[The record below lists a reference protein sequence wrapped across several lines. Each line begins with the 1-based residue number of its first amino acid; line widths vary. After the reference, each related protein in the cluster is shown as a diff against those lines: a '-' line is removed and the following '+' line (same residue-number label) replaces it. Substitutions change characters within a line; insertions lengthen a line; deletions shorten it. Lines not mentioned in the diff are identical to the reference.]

1 MYKYFKVLLVLVFIC
16 STSHSQNKTLIDSL
30 RTELKNRTTEDSIKV
45 SILTLLH
52 EKLMFSKPEE
62 AKFYALEELRI
73 SRKID
78 YPRGLGIGNMHL
90 GNYFSNRSENDS
102 ALFYYNKGKEYFKKT
117 KNTRGIIFV
126 NHSLASIMRI
136 NGELDEAI
144 LLTNETLQ
152 SIRDNEQ
159 EGDLKTKFIGAQ
171 YATLANI
178 YIEKGNYK
186 IALTQALQALK
197 SFEEIDHQS
206 RKADAL
212 KQIGDIESALGN
224 YKNSIDYFTQAINIY
239 EKLDD
244 KMYLAYAHNS
254 LGISHQNLDN
264 LEEAKANF
272 EATIVYSQEVGN
284 KATYVNAL
292 HNLGA
297 LDIINKNFTQAK
309 VNLVK
314 GLEMAEA
321 ENLQLSKVNFY
332 HELSKLYLNTN
343 AYSKANDY
351 NLKAIAIA
359 KDMGAL
365 PHLKSLY
372 KFRSKLMLQSNKG
385 TEAVHYL
392 TESQKIGDSL
402 LDATKSRQIEELKT
416 IYETQKKE
424 SEIAFQ
430 KKEIQTLN
438 QEVEISNLR
447 KGLYGFGMV
456 ALFIM
461 SGLLYFGFKQRIK
474 RNKIAREKQEE
485 IYKQEIEFKKKELA
499 SQTLHLVQKNTF
511 IQELKENLEKI
522 KHSPELFKV
531 EFRRLVMLL
540 KKESAEDKDWEIFK
554 SYFAEVHNNFDE
566 KIKSI
571 AESITEKEIRLAAF
585 IRMNLSTK
593 EIASM
598 LNVQPDSV
606 KKSKYRLKSKLDL
619 GKDDDLTQFLNTL

>member
-1 MYKYFKVLLVLVFIC
+1 M
-16 STSHSQNKTLIDSL
+16 
-30 RTELKNRTTEDSIKV
+30 
-45 SILTLLH
+45 
-52 EKLMFSKPEE
+52 
-62 AKFYALEELRI
+62 
-73 SRKID
+73 
-78 YPRGLGIGNMHL
+78 
-90 GNYFSNRSENDS
+90 
-102 ALFYYNKGKEYFKKT
+102 
-117 KNTRGIIFV
+117 
-126 NHSLASIMRI
+126 
-136 NGELDEAI
+136 
-144 LLTNETLQ
+144 
-152 SIRDNEQ
+152 
-159 EGDLKTKFIGAQ
+159 
-171 YATLANI
+171 
-178 YIEKGNYK
+178 
-186 IALTQALQALK
+186 
-197 SFEEIDHQS
+197 
-206 RKADAL
+206 
-212 KQIGDIESALGN
+212 
-224 YKNSIDYFTQAINIY
+224 
-239 EKLDD
+239 
-244 KMYLAYAHNS
+244 
-254 LGISHQNLDN
+254 
-264 LEEAKANF
+264 
-272 EATIVYSQEVGN
+272 
-284 KATYVNAL
+284 
-292 HNLGA
+292 
-297 LDIINKNFTQAK
+297 
-309 VNLVK
+309 VK

-332 HELSKLYLNTN
+332 HELSKSYSSTNT
-343 AYSKANDY
+343 YSKANDY

-372 KFRSKLMLQSNKG
+372 KFRSKLMLQSNNG

-438 QEVEISNLR
+438 QEVEISNLC

-531 EFRRLVMLL
+531 KFRRLVMLL
-540 KKESAEDKDWEIFK
+540 KKECAEDKDWEIFK

-571 AESITEKEIRLAAF
+571 SDSITEKEIRLAAF

-606 KKSKYRLKSKLDL
+606 KKSKYRLKTKLDL

>member
-1 MYKYFKVLLVLVFIC
+1 MTKYFKALLVLVFFGSIC
-16 STSHSQNKTLIDSL
+16 QAQNKALIDSL
-30 RTELKNRTTEDSIKV
+30 RTELKNRTTEDSVKV

-62 AKFYALEELRI
+62 AKAYALEELRI
-73 SRKID
+73 SRKIN
-78 YPRGLGIGNMHL
+78 YLRGLGIGNMHL

-102 ALFYYNKGKEYFKKT
+102 ALFYYNKGKEYFKET

-126 NHSLASIMRI
+126 NHSLASILRI
-136 NGELDEAI
+136 NGKLDEAI
-144 LLTNETLQ
+144 VLTNETLQ
-152 SIRDNEQ
+152 SIRDNE
-159 EGDLKTKFIGAQ
+159 EDGDLKTKFIGAQ

-224 YKNSIDYFTQAINIY
+224 YEKSIDYFEQAISIY

-254 LGISHQNLDN
+254 LGISYQNQDN
-264 LEEAKANF
+264 LEEAKTNF
-272 EATIVYSQEVGN
+272 EATIVYSEAVGN

-297 LDIINKNFTQAK
+297 LDIINENYVQAK
-309 VNLVK
+309 SYLDK
-314 GLEMAEA
+314 GLIMAES

-332 HELSKLYLNTN
+332 HEYSKLYLNTKE
-343 AYSKANDY
+343 YSKANNF
-351 NLKAIAIA
+351 NLKAIEIA
-359 KDMGAL
+359 EDMGAL
-365 PHLKSLY
+365 PHLEDLY
-372 KFRSKLMLQSNKG
+372 RFRSKLMLASNKAN
-385 TEAVHYL
+385 EAVYYL

-424 SEIAFQ
+424 SEIALQ

-447 KGLYGFGMV
+447 KGLYGFGMI
-456 ALFIM
+456 AFLIM

-540 KKESAEDKDWEIFK
+540 KKESAEDKDWEVFK

-571 AESITEKEIRLAAF
+571 SDSITEKEIRLAAF

-606 KKSKYRLKSKLDL
+606 KKSKYRLKTKLEL